1 MFFWLHF
8 SWDLSAFTIESRK
21 KYHPSGLRR
30 DANKLQLSETFFSIW
45 KSCSA
50 KAKKTKIFFAVFSVV
65 LNTIKK
71 RSGLV
76 F

>member
-1 MFFWLHF
+1 MLLQ
-8 SWDLSAFTIESRK
+8 SNLEK
-21 KYHPSGLRR
+21 KYHPSGLR

-50 KAKKTKIFFAVFSVV
+50 KAKETKIFFAVFSVV